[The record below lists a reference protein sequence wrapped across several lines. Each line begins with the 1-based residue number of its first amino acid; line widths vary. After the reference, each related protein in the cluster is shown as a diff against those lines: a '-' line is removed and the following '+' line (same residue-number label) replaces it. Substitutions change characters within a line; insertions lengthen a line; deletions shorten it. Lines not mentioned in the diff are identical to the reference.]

1 MTAVTGS
8 VPTAAVQRA
17 RASFWTCAAVLGL
30 ALWASGAATPVYP
43 LYGSTWRLTPTVTT
57 AIFAVYPLVLVIVLL
72 VFGDLSDAIGRR
84 RSILAGI
91 VAAAIGALL
100 FAVAPSVGW
109 VLLGRAFMGIG
120 VGLSLSPATAAMT
133 DLAGPA
139 ASGRTSA
146 IATASTAGGLT
157 IATLLGG
164 ALVEYGP
171 MPLHLAFWVL
181 LAAEVVVLGLVWRL
195 PDDRDPSS
203 RRWRPCGIRVPRSL
217 AGVVVAAAACV
228 SAAYCLGAVVLS
240 LGADIGESL
249 IGTSNAFVVGAAV
262 AVSSVAIGV
271 VAILA
276 RRVPPAI
283 AGAVGGVL
291 AAIALAVLVLAGSTH
306 SLALFAVFSVV
317 GGAGYSLLFG
327 AGLGI
332 VGRFAP
338 SHHRAG
344 TLSTVYLVAYL
355 LQGAT
360 ALWLGAEATAGG
372 LGWSVDLALPAVGG
386 FGLLALVLVLVLAR
400 PRRA

>member
-1 MTAVTGS
+1 
-8 VPTAAVQRA
+8 
-17 RASFWTCAAVLGL
+17 VLGL

-43 LYGSTWRLTPTVTT
+43 LYGSAWHLTPTVTT
-57 AIFAVYPLVLVIVLL
+57 AIFAVYPLALVVVLL

-84 RSILAGI
+84 RSILIGI

-100 FAVAPSVGW
+100 FAVAPNVGW
-109 VLLGRAFMGIG
+109 VLVGRAFLGVG

-164 ALVEYGP
+164 ALVEYAP
-171 MPLHLAFWVL
+171 LPLHLTFWVL
-181 LAAEVVVLGLVWRL
+181 VVAEAAVLALVFRL
-195 PDDRDPSS
+195 PDDRDPAA
-203 RRWRPCGIRVPRSL
+203 RRWRLRGIRVPRAL
-217 AGVVVAAAACV
+217 AGVVVAAAVCV
-228 SAAYCLGAVVLS
+228 SAAYCVGAVVLS
-240 LGADIGESL
+240 LGADIGESV
-249 IGTSNAFVVGAAV
+249 IGSSNAFVVGVAV
-262 AVSSVAIGV
+262 AVSSVVIGV

-283 AGAVGGVL
+283 AGASGGVL
-291 AAIALAVLVLAGSTH
+291 AAVGLGVLVLAGSAH
-306 SLALFAVFSVV
+306 SLPLFVLFSIIA
-317 GGAGYSLLFG
+317 GAGYSLLFG

-338 SHHRAG
+338 AHHRAG
-344 TLSTVYLVAYL
+344 TTSTVYLVGYL

-372 LGWSVDLALPAVGG
+372 LRHAVVLALPTVGG
-386 FGLLALVLVLVLAR
+386 LGVLALVLVLLLAR
-400 PRRA
+400 PRRS